1 MKIDLSDM
9 RGRWEGNMG
18 FKKRK
23 KELSFAEFTL
33 KSSMNKNRCLAR
45 LSKINRS
52 LDWDMIEEILI
63 QNYKTGKSNK
73 GAGAYSPL
81 LLFKCFL
88 LQKWFRISSDFELE
102 CQINDRISFK
112 KFLGIPFTDPSPG
125 HSTFLRFKKRLS
137 KKALDHIYSE
147 IVRQFEKKG
156 LAVAEGAAVD
166 PRLVKLNRSVNSDKT
181 DVQHKI
187 NFS

>member
-1 MKIDLSDM
+1 
-9 RGRWEGNMG
+9 MG

-33 KSSMNKNRCLAR
+33 KSSINKNRCIAR

-52 LDWDMIEEILI
+52 LDWEMIEQILI
-63 QNYKTGKSNK
+63 QNYKTGKSNR
-73 GAGAYSPL
+73 GAGAYSPI

-88 LQKWFRISSDFELE
+88 LQKWFRINSDFELE

-112 KFLGIPFTDPSPG
+112 KFLGISFTDPSPG

-137 KKALDHIYSE
+137 KKALDSIYSE
-147 IVRQFEKKG
+147 ILRQFEQKG
-156 LAVAEGAAVD
+156 LAVTEGAAVD
-166 PRLVKLNRSVNSDKT
+166 PRLVKLHRSAEGKNP
-181 DVQHKI
+181 DVQRRI
-187 NFS
+187 NFT